1 MNYRSHFQNTILQIQ
16 RQLDR
21 AMYAGNWGE
30 YLHLRHRMIEIKTHI
45 VEHEARCGYECEC
58 QPEPEWS
65 QIINSSITGDEP

>member
-30 YLHLRHRMIEIKTHI
+30 YLQLRHSMIEIKTHI
-45 VEHEARCGYECEC
+45 VEHEAQCGYDCAC
-58 QPEPEWS
+58 KPDTSYLTIQKK
-65 QIINSSITGDEP
+65 